1 MENSS
6 SLAPQQFP
14 FGSVIVSENSL
25 KQMIVVL
32 QGSAG
37 VYKNYKMTNE
47 VFVKSVG
54 QGSFACEQS
63 LFLNKEHDEAL
74 VALTD
79 VLALSVTR
87 NNIKEFFTKYP
98 DAAFSIVEQIY
109 KRLAETAAALD
120 KYERQQP
127 KEGAGQGGAGFK
139 KSTLFPE
146 GHTDKYTLPLTHNQT
161 DIICLNKTACPLCGR
176 KFETHYILSS
186 KLRRIGNDAD
196 MRVRYKDVEPLYY
209 NIITCPNCLYSA
221 ETTNFSEAPKRQSDA
236 VNAKIGPYRL
246 DTVIQ
251 TGNDRDTH
259 TVFIGYYLALLCAPI
274 VAESH
279 ELTTAGLWLKISR
292 LYEDCKDSKMHL
304 YAIKQALASYNYVYS
319 NLRISDNQ
327 TQQVRCLLGELYF
340 KLGDYDA
347 ARQFLFM
354 IKSDKDAPASLKRQA
369 ENRLESIREI
379 KKTESET

>member
-1 MENSS
+1 MQTSVS
-6 SLAPQQFP
+6 SLTPQKFP
-14 FGSVIVSENSL
+14 FGSVIVSEDSL

-32 QGSAG
+32 QGNAG
-37 VYKNYKMTNE
+37 IYKNYKMTNE
-47 VFVKSVG
+47 TFIKSVG
-54 QGSFACEQS
+54 QGGFACEQS

-79 VLALSVTR
+79 VLVLSVTR

-109 KRLAETAAALD
+109 KRLADTAAALD
-120 KYERQQP
+120 KYERLQP
-127 KEGAGQGGAGFK
+127 KETMQGEVK
-139 KSTLFPE
+139 KSSLFPE
-146 GHTDKYTLPLTHNQT
+146 WHTGNYTLPLTHNQSE
-161 DIICLNKTACPLCGR
+161 IICLNKTACPLCGR

-186 KLRRIGNDAD
+186 KLRRLNSDDD

-209 NIITCPNCLYSA
+209 SIITCPNCLYSA
-221 ETTNFSEAPKRQSDA
+221 ETTNFSEAPKRHADA
-236 VNAKIGPYRL
+236 VNAKIAPYRL

-251 TGNDRDTH
+251 TGSERDTH
-259 TVFIGYYLALLCAPI
+259 TVFIGYYLALLCAQI

-279 ELTTAGLWLKISR
+279 ELIVAALWLKISR

-304 YAIKQALASYNYVYS
+304 YATKQALESYNYVYA
-319 NLRISDNQ
+319 NLRISDSQ
-327 TQQVRCLLGELYF
+327 TQQIRCMIGELYY

-354 IKSDKDAPASLKRQA
+354 IKSDKEAPASLKRQA
-369 ENRLESIREI
+369 ENRLEIIREI
-379 KKTESET
+379 KKNENEA

>member
-1 MENSS
+1 MVESVTALN
-6 SLAPQQFP
+6 PQQHP
-14 FGSVIVSENSL
+14 FGAIIVSEESM

-32 QGSAG
+32 QGNAG

-47 VFVKSVG
+47 TFVKSVG

-63 LFLNKEHDEAL
+63 LFLNREHDETL

-79 VLALSVTR
+79 VIVLAVTR

-98 DAAFSIVEQIY
+98 DVAFSIVEQIY
-109 KRLAETAAALD
+109 KRLAETSAALE
-120 KYERQQP
+120 KLQP
-127 KEGAGQGGAGFK
+127 GKQAEAKTPQ
-139 KSTLFPE
+139 KSSLFPE
-146 GHTDKYTLPLTHNQT
+146 GHAADGKSYTLPLNHKQS

-176 KFETHYILSS
+176 KFESHYILSS
-186 KLRRIGNDAD
+186 KLRRLNADTD

-221 ETTNFSEAPKRQSDA
+221 EVTNFNEAPKRQADA

-246 DTVIQ
+246 ETTIL
-251 TGNDRDTH
+251 TGNERDTN
-259 TVFIGYYLALLCAPI
+259 TVFIGYYLALLCAPVI
-274 VAESH
+274 ADNH
-279 ELTTAGLWLKISR
+279 ELTVAGLWLKISR

-304 YAIKQALASYNYVYS
+304 FAVRKTLESYNYVYA
-319 NLRISDNQ
+319 NLRISDSQ

-340 KLGDYDA
+340 KLGDFDA

-354 IKSDKDAPASLKRQA
+354 IKADKDAPASLKRQA
-369 ENRLESIREI
+369 ENRLETIREI
-379 KKTESET
+379 KKNESEA